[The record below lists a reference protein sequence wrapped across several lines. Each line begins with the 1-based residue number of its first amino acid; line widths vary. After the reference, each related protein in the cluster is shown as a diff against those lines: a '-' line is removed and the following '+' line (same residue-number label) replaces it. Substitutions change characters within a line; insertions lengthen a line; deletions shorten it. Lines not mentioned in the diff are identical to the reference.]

1 MFKKTFTR
9 KRILGLL
16 VLLFAVWVLFLDDFN
31 VFRQL
36 SLSDKIETMEEQKSY
51 YREEIR
57 KDSAMINTLKTNL
70 DSLEKYAREKFL
82 MKKEHEEIFQ
92 VVEKE

>member
-16 VLLFAVWVLFLDDFN
+16 VLLFVVWVLFLDDFN

-92 VVEKE
+92 VVEKD